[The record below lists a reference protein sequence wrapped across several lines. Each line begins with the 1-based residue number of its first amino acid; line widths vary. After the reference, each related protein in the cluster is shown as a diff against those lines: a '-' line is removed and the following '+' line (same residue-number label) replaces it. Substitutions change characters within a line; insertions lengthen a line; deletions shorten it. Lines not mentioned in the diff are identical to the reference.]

1 MKTLNSITSAH
12 WQPSLGKTGEIVEG
26 LFDLHQAIFIILR
39 TPLGSDPHRPLFGCK
54 IYDYLDHP
62 VNRVTPYL
70 VRETVD
76 ALNRWEPR
84 IVVADVV
91 VLISSEQV
99 ALTVFWQAVD
109 GVTQNTEVIYE
120 RSNRT

>member
-1 MKTLNSITSAH
+1 M
-12 WQPSLGKTGEIVEG
+12 EG

-39 TPLGSDPHRPLFGCK
+39 TLLGSDPHRPLFGSK
-54 IYDYLDHP
+54 IYDYLDYP

-70 VRETVD
+70 VRETVG

-84 IVVADVV
+84 IVVVDVV
-91 VLISSEQV
+91 ISISSEQIT
-99 ALTVFWQAVD
+99 LTVMWQAIH
-109 GVTQNTEVIYE
+109 GVTQNTEVSYE